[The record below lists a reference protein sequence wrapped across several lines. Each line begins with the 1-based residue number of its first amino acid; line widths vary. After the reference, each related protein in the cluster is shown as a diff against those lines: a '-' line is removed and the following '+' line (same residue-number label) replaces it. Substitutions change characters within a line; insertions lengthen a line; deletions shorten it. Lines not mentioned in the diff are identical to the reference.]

1 MVSGLVKLVVLTN
14 IFFNNQQQ
22 ETKIKRLNF
31 SKSAFSVTIR
41 GKEIKRFFKSYF
53 TDQICCK

>member
-14 IFFNNQQQ
+14 IFFNNQLQ
-22 ETKIKRLNF
+22 ETKIKRPNF

-41 GKEIKRFFKSYF
+41 GKEIKRFFKTYF
-53 TDQICCK
+53 TDQKCCK